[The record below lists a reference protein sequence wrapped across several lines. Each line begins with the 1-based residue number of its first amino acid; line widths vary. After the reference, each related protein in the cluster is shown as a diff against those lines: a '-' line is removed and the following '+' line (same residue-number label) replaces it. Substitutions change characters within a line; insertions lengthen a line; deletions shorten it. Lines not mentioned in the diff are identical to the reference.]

1 MTRARIP
8 FAFLELT
15 VAFLALALF
24 ASAAN
29 AQLYRWTDEKGG
41 VHVTD
46 TPPPANARS
55 VVQKKPRAE
64 AGETAEQ
71 RPYELTL
78 AMKEFPVVLYT
89 SPSCREECARAR
101 EALNKRSVPFKEVQV
116 WNDATNEE
124 LKRVS
129 GSNEVPT
136 LVVGRSVNRGFEQGA
151 FDALLDSARYP
162 KAGTLPPRAQ
172 AVPPRP
178 EGYAGPGDTAKADPV
193 TPVEEEA
200 KPTGPYSPGSR
211 PPPRNQQ
218 KK

>member
-1 MTRARIP
+1 MTRARFP
-8 FAFLELT
+8 FGFLEFT
-15 VAFLALALF
+15 IAFLALILVT
-24 ASAAN
+24 SAAN

-46 TPPPANARS
+46 TPPPSNARS
-55 VVQKKPRAE
+55 IVQKKPRAE
-64 AGETAEQ
+64 SAETAEQ

-89 SPSCREECARAR
+89 SPSCRDECARAR

-116 WNDATNEE
+116 WNEATNEE

-151 FDALLDSARYP
+151 YDALLDSARYP

-172 AVPPRP
+172 AAPPRP
-178 EGYAGPGDTAKADPV
+178 EGYVGSGDTKAEPV
-193 TPVEEEA
+193 KPVEEETKA
-200 KPTGPYSPGSR
+200 PGPYSPGSR
-211 PPPRNQQ
+211 PAPRSQQ